1 MYLLAH
7 DGACI
12 EYPYSVSRLQ
22 NQNPQVS
29 FPSEMSD
36 EVLSE
41 WGVHRVHAA
50 ERPTYDVNTERV
62 AEGAPVLLDGT
73 WRQAWEVIG
82 LTPEELASKAV
93 QLREEA
99 KSDRQAAV
107 DAIKVTVSSGKV
119 FDGDETSQ
127 TRMARAIVALQA
139 TGVQSTMWGL
149 ADNTFVEVTLGE
161 LVEALAL
168 AGTEQTRLW
177 SI

>member
-22 NQNPQVS
+22 DQNPQVS

-41 WGVHRVHAA
+41 WGVHRVHATELPA
-50 ERPTYDVNTERV
+50 YDVNSGRV
-62 AEGAPVLLDGT
+62 VEDVPVLMDGK
-73 WRQAWEVIG
+73 WCQVWKVVG
-82 LTPEELASKAV
+82 LTPEEAEQRQAA
-93 QLREEA
+93 LREEA
-99 KSDRQAAV
+99 KADRQAAV

-119 FDGDETSQ
+119 FDGDEISQ

-139 TGVQSTMWGL
+139 TDAPNTMWGL

-168 AGTEQTRLW
+168 AGAEQTRLW